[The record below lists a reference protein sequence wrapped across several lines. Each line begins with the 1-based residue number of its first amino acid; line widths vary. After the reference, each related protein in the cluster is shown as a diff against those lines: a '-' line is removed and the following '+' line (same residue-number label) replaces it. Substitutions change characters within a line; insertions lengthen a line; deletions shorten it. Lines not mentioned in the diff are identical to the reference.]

1 MLILLSLVLSL
12 SPASDSVP
20 MIWNDKVIHSMSYF
34 ALMMTLDFSWRSGKQ
49 MITKSMLVLFYSG
62 LIEYGQSFVPG
73 REMSLADL
81 MANAMGVLI
90 FLLLVPVLK
99 QNGIYGYLKLT

>member
-1 MLILLSLVLSL
+1 
-12 SPASDSVP
+12 
-20 MIWNDKVIHSMSYF
+20 MIWNDKVIHCMSYF

-49 MITKSMLVLFYSG
+49 LVIKSMLVLIYGG

-73 REMSLADL
+73 REMSLGDL
-81 MANAMGVLI
+81 MANALGVLI
-90 FLLLVPVLK
+90 FILLVPVLK